1 VTASEPNEPDAG
13 EQADP
18 LRGILD
24 RFFYAPLGAV
34 SSSGDELDEKA
45 QRGREQFELQVRNA
59 RFLGEMVVSYG
70 SKEVERRI
78 RDLLPGQSTPA
89 PTAEPSAP
97 APEAPVADE
106 ATAHGA
112 IDHLIPDYDAL
123 SASQVVKMLDGLSQA
138 NLDAVANYEAS
149 HRRRTTILHRIS
161 QLSTTP

>member
-1 VTASEPNEPDAG
+1 MTASESKEPDG
-13 EQADP
+13 GGQADP
-18 LRGILD
+18 LKGILD

-34 SSSGDELDEKA
+34 SSTGDELDEKA

-78 RDLLPGQSTPA
+78 RDFLPGQS
-89 PTAEPSAP
+89 PTAQEAEPTTSAP
-97 APEAPVADE
+97 DEPVAPAAASSGD
-106 ATAHGA
+106 

-123 SASQVVKMLDGLSQA
+123 SASQVVKMLEGLSQG
-138 NLDAVANYEAS
+138 NLAAVADYESS